1 MRLLRYLVTVFIA
14 SLFFVLSP
22 AYTNADE
29 NFDVSF
35 DVTYRFLEDN
45 TALVTQTTTL
55 TNKKTNLFA
64 TQYKA
69 TIFGDVVDTVTGFD
83 PSGPIT
89 VDTESQNNKETI
101 ITANFSEKTVGEGNK
116 STFSLNYTL
125 SGLVSENGRIKELAI
140 PRPGKDSGLLDY
152 KVTII
157 IPQSY
162 GPIGFVKPQKD
173 HQTTKSSYVFSF
185 NKEMAEEGIL
195 IGIGDVAHYEFVIS
209 YHIANDS
216 LIKREVEIAIPPD
229 TAYQQVLYSNIT
241 PKPNNV
247 RIDEDGNWI
256 ASFILSPREETEI
269 TTEGNVL
276 IWTTPR
282 TDFIE
287 ALPVSNHTARNK
299 YWEIDSDI
307 VTKTAKSLSSPF
319 DIYSYIVG
327 SFAYNY
333 ARVGSDE
340 NRRMGAS
347 EILKDPTLAICMEYT
362 DAFIA
367 LARKSGIPAREVNGY
382 AYTEDEFLKPLS
394 LVADVLHAWPEYY
407 DFETKQWKPIDPTWA
422 NTTNGVDYFN
432 SLDFNHFVFVRHGIS
447 STFPPAA
454 GAYKKTGDEK
464 DVIVKSQKD
473 LPIIPG
479 SEVSATFDIPRSMI
493 AGSSNQIEVRIENT
507 GGIGRY
513 NIPVSISGADV
524 NVSLPRDTV
533 DLPPYS
539 HIVLEGTITSLVDV
553 WGEVTINAS
562 AGDYQEEIS
571 VNIAP
576 KQIFIFPLTFGVFII
591 VVIILIYLIRK
602 KYVKKG

>member
-1 MRLLRYLVTVFIA
+1 MRSLRCLVIVFIA

-22 AYTNADE
+22 TYTNADE

-69 TIFGDVVDTVTGFD
+69 TIFGDVADTVTGFD

-89 VDTESQNNKETI
+89 VDTKSQNNKETI

-125 SGLVSENGRIKELAI
+125 SGLVSKNGRIKELAI

-162 GPIGFVKPQKD
+162 GPIGFIKPQKD
-173 HQTTKSSYVFSF
+173 YQTTKSSYVFSF
-185 NKEMAEEGIL
+185 NKEMVEEGIL

-247 RIDEDGNWI
+247 RTDEDGNWI
-256 ASFILSPREETEI
+256 ASFILSPREETKI

-287 ALPVSNHTARNK
+287 ALPVSNHTAGNK
-299 YWEIDSDI
+299 YWEIDSEI
-307 VTKTAKSLSSPF
+307 VTKTAQSLSSAF
-319 DIYSYIVG
+319 DIYSYIVD

-340 NRRMGAS
+340 NRRMGVS
-347 EILKDPTLAICMEYT
+347 EILSDPTLAICMEYT

-394 LVADVLHAWPEYY
+394 LVADVLHSWPEYY
-407 DFETKQWKPIDPTWA
+407 DFETKQWKQIDPTWA

-432 SLDFNHFVFVRHGIS
+432 SLDFNHFVFVRHGMS
-447 STFPPAA
+447 SIFPPAA

-464 DVIVKSQKD
+464 DVIVKPQKD

-479 SEVSATFDIPRSMI
+479 SEVRATFNISRSMI
-493 AGSSNQIEVRIENT
+493 AGSPNKIEVRIENT

-513 NIPVSISGADV
+513 NIPVSISGTDV
-524 NVSLPRDTV
+524 NVSLPQDTV

-539 HIVLEGTITSLVDV
+539 HIILEGTITASVDV
-553 WGEVTINAS
+553 WGEVTIKAS
-562 AGDYQEEIS
+562 AGDYQEEIPVS
-571 VNIAP
+571 IAP
-576 KQIFIFPLTFGVFII
+576 RQMFTFPLTFGVFII

-602 KYVKKG
+602 KYVKKR